1 MKKNLHEDDYVYRHK
16 DYYVYRYNK
25 CRVYRR
31 EKKTYMKVI
40 VSIDIKIIMSIYIIT
55 ASLSATRLRCWA
67 AKGAG
72 CPLDIGF
79 RRFVGASFSP
89 KSV

>member
-1 MKKNLHEDDYVYRHK
+1 MIMSIDIKIIMSIDTISVVYIDVK
-16 DYYVYRYNK
+16 
-25 CRVYRR
+25 
-31 EKKTYMKVI
+31 KKTYMNVI

>member
-1 MKKNLHEDDYVYRHK
+1 MKKKTYTKMIMSIDTISVVYIDVK
-16 DYYVYRYNK
+16 
-25 CRVYRR
+25 
-31 EKKTYMKVI
+31 KKTYMNVI